1 MSEIN
6 IPYYLKSKLER
17 LNLATTK
24 LIRQHGYL
32 EIYSQ
37 LKLAFPSI
45 NYQALY
51 DLYCLAQ
58 QSLCYTL
65 APEKQAELRAE
76 FKAMTPRHIWLKPD
90 TIKHFLTAAEEQAQL
105 ALQDNEVP
113 IGAVIV
119 HQEQIIARGYNRT
132 RRDNDIM
139 AHAEI
144 VAILAAQQH
153 LQNYRLSE
161 CDLYITVEP
170 CLMCSGA
177 IINSRIK
184 RVIFGACEP
193 KTGAYISQHQ
203 VFNNKKTNHHTEV
216 IGPIDQNHYSRLIS
230 TFFQNKS

>member
-76 FKAMTPRHIWLKPD
+76 FKAMTPRHIWLNPD

-132 RRDNDIM
+132 RSDNNIM

-144 VAILAAQQH
+144 VAILAAQQC
-153 LQNYRLSE
+153 LQNYRLNE
-161 CDLYITVEP
+161 CDLYVTIEP

-184 RVIFGACEP
+184 RVIYGACEP

-216 IGPIDQNHYSRLIS
+216 IGPIDQKHYSRLIS
-230 TFFQNKS
+230 DFFQSKS

>member
-1 MSEIN
+1 MSDTN

-17 LNLATTK
+17 LNLARTE

-37 LKLAFPSI
+37 LKLAFPSM

-65 APEKQAELRAE
+65 APEKQVALRAE
-76 FKAMTPRHIWLKPD
+76 FKAMTPRHVWLQSD

-105 ALQDNEVP
+105 AWQHNEIP

-119 HQEQIIARGYNRT
+119 HQGQIIAQGYNRT
-132 RRDNDIM
+132 RSDNNIM

-144 VAILAAQQH
+144 VAILAAQQR
-153 LQNYRLSE
+153 LQNYRLNE
-161 CDLYITVEP
+161 CDLYVTIEP

-177 IINSRIK
+177 IINSRIQ

-193 KTGAYISQHQ
+193 KTGACISQHQ

-216 IGPIDQNHYSRLIS
+216 IGPIDQKYYSRLIS
-230 TFFQNKS
+230 EFFKSNQ

>member
-1 MSEIN
+1 MSDTN

-17 LNLATTK
+17 LNLASTE

-32 EIYSQ
+32 EVYSQ
-37 LKLAFPSI
+37 LKLAFPSM

-65 APEKQAELRAE
+65 SPEKQAELRTE
-76 FKAMTPRHIWLKPD
+76 FKAMTPRHVWLKPD
-90 TIKHFLTAAEEQAQL
+90 SIKHFLTAAEEQAQL
-105 ALQDNEVP
+105 ALQHNEIP

-119 HQEQIIARGYNRT
+119 HQGEIIAQGYNRT
-132 RRDNDIM
+132 RSDNNIM

-144 VAILAAQQH
+144 VAILAAQQY
-153 LQNYRLSE
+153 LQNYRLNE
-161 CDLYITVEP
+161 CDLYVTIEP

-184 RVIFGACEP
+184 RVIYGACEL
-193 KTGAYISQHQ
+193 KTGACISQYQ
-203 VFNNKKTNHHTEV
+203 AFNNKKTNHHTEV
-216 IGPIDQNHYSRLIS
+216 IGPINQSYYSRLIS
-230 TFFQNKS
+230 NFFQSS

>member
-1 MSEIN
+1 
-6 IPYYLKSKLER
+6 
-17 LNLATTK
+17 LNLASTE

-37 LKLAFPSI
+37 LKLAFPSMS
-45 NYQALY
+45 YQALY

-65 APEKQAELRAE
+65 APEKQTELRTE
-76 FKAMTPRHIWLKPD
+76 FKAMTPRHVWLQSD

-105 ALQDNEVP
+105 ALEYNEIP
-113 IGAVIV
+113 IGAVVV
-119 HQEQIIARGYNRT
+119 HQGEIIARGYNRT
-132 RRDNDIM
+132 RSDNNIM

-144 VAILAAQQH
+144 VAILAAQQC
-153 LQNYRLSE
+153 LQNYRLNE
-161 CDLYITVEP
+161 CDLYVTIEP

-184 RVIFGACEP
+184 RVVYGACEL
-193 KTGAYISQHQ
+193 KTGACISQHQ

-216 IGPIDQNHYSRLIS
+216 IGPIDQKYYSRLIS
-230 TFFQNKS
+230 DFFKNNQ

>member
-6 IPYYLKSKLER
+6 IPYYLKNKLER

-105 ALQDNEVP
+105 ALQGNEVP

-132 RRDNDIM
+132 RGDNNIM

-153 LQNYRLSE
+153 LQNYRLNE

>member
-1 MSEIN
+1 MSDTN

-17 LNLATTK
+17 LNLASTE

-32 EIYSQ
+32 KIYSQ
-37 LKLAFPSI
+37 LKLAFPSM

-65 APEKQAELRAE
+65 APEKQAELRRE
-76 FKAMTPRHIWLKPD
+76 FKTMPPRHVWLKPD
-90 TIKHFLTAAEEQAQL
+90 SIKQFLTAAEEQAQL
-105 ALQDNEVP
+105 ALQHNEIP

-119 HQEQIIARGYNRT
+119 HQGEIIAQGYNRT
-132 RRDNDIM
+132 RSDNNIM

-144 VAILAAQQH
+144 VAISAAQQH
-153 LQNYRLSE
+153 LQNYRLND
-161 CDLYITVEP
+161 CDLYVTIEP

-184 RVIFGACEP
+184 RIIFGACEP
-193 KTGAYISQHQ
+193 KTGACLSQYQ

-216 IGPIDQNHYSRLIS
+216 IGPINQSYYSRLIS
-230 TFFQNKS
+230 NFFQSNQ

>member
-1 MSEIN
+1 MSNTN

-17 LNLATTK
+17 LNLANTE

-65 APEKQAELRAE
+65 APEKQTELRAE
-76 FKAMTPRHIWLKPD
+76 FKAMTPRHVWLKSD
-90 TIKHFLTAAEEQAQL
+90 VIKQFLTTAEEQALL
-105 ALQDNEVP
+105 AVQHNEIP

-119 HQEQIIARGYNRT
+119 HQGEIIAQGYNRT
-132 RRDNDIM
+132 RSDNNIM

-153 LQNYRLSE
+153 LQNYRLNE
-161 CDLYITVEP
+161 CDLYVTIEP

-193 KTGAYISQHQ
+193 KTGACISQHQ

-216 IGPIDQNHYSRLIS
+216 IGPIDQKYYSRLIS
-230 TFFQNKS
+230 EFFKSNQ

>member
-1 MSEIN
+1 MSDTN
-6 IPYYLKSKLER
+6 IPYYLKNKLER
-17 LNLATTK
+17 LNLASTE

-32 EIYSQ
+32 KIYSQ
-37 LKLAFPSI
+37 LKLAFPSM

-65 APEKQAELRAE
+65 APEKQAELRRA
-76 FKAMTPRHIWLKPD
+76 FKAMPPRHVWLKPD
-90 TIKHFLTAAEEQAQL
+90 VIRHFLTAAEKQAQL
-105 ALQDNEVP
+105 ALQQNEIP

-119 HQEQIIARGYNRT
+119 HQGEIIAQGYNRT
-132 RRDNDIM
+132 RSDNNIM

-153 LQNYRLSE
+153 LQNYRLNE
-161 CDLYITVEP
+161 CDLYVTIEP

-184 RVIFGACEP
+184 RVIYGACEP
-193 KTGAYISQHQ
+193 KTGACLSQYQ

-216 IGPIDQNHYSRLIS
+216 IGPINQNYYSQLIS
-230 TFFQNKS
+230 KFFHSKP

>member
-105 ALQDNEVP
+105 ALQDNEIP

-132 RRDNDIM
+132 RGDNNIM

-153 LQNYRLSE
+153 LQNYRLNE

>member
-1 MSEIN
+1 MSNSN
-6 IPYYLKSKLER
+6 IPYYLKSKLEH
-17 LNLATTK
+17 LNLASTE

-32 EIYSQ
+32 EVYSQ
-37 LKLAFPSI
+37 LKLAFPSM

-65 APEKQAELRAE
+65 APEKQVALRAE
-76 FKAMTPRHIWLKPD
+76 FKAMTPRHVWLQSD

-105 ALQDNEVP
+105 AVQHNEIP

-119 HQEQIIARGYNRT
+119 HQGKIIAQGYNRT
-132 RRDNDIM
+132 RSDNNIM

-144 VAILAAQQH
+144 VAILAAQQC
-153 LQNYRLSE
+153 LQNYRLNE
-161 CDLYITVEP
+161 CDLYVTIEP

-184 RVIFGACEP
+184 RVIYGACEL
-193 KTGAYISQHQ
+193 KTGACISQHQ
-203 VFNNKKTNHHTEV
+203 VFYNKKTNHHTEV
-216 IGPIDQNHYSRLIS
+216 IGPIDQKYYGRLIS
-230 TFFQNKS
+230 DFFKSNQ

>member
-1 MSEIN
+1 MSDTN
-6 IPYYLKSKLER
+6 IPYYLKSKLEQ
-17 LNLATTK
+17 LSLASTK

-65 APEKQAELRAE
+65 APEKQIELHRE

-90 TIKHFLTAAEEQAQL
+90 MIRHFLTAAEEQAKL
-105 ALQDNEVP
+105 ALQHNEIP
-113 IGAVIV
+113 IGAIIV
-119 HQEQIIARGYNRT
+119 HQGEIIARGYNRT
-132 RRDNDIM
+132 RNDNNIM

-144 VAILAAQQH
+144 VAIVAAQQH
-153 LQNYRLSE
+153 LQNYRLNE
-161 CDLYITVEP
+161 CDLYVTIEP

-184 RVIFGACEP
+184 RVIFGAYEP
-193 KTGAYISQHQ
+193 KTGACISQYQ

-216 IGPIDQNHYSRLIS
+216 IGPINQSHYSRLIS
-230 TFFQNKS
+230 EFFHSKP

>member
-119 HQEQIIARGYNRT
+119 HQEQIIARGYNHT
-132 RRDNDIM
+132 RRDNNIM

-153 LQNYRLSE
+153 LQNYRLNE